1 MIKKVINKTKNLLL
15 GIMLFSNVY
24 NVNADDLSVIKGGS
38 GAGTI
43 SSGVDALDSYLNA
56 LTGNLN
62 DFVRVGFV
70 IVCVGAAISLFF
82 SNDNIVKLLSKIAFG
97 LFLLKSCVAAIQVI
111 CT

>member
-1 MIKKVINKTKNLLL
+1 MIRKIINKTKSLLL
-15 GIMLFSNVY
+15 GSFLLSNVY
-24 NVNADDLSVIKGGS
+24 TANADSLSTIKGGS
-38 GAGTI
+38 GVGTI
-43 SSGVDALDSYLNA
+43 SSGVGALDDYLNA